1 MASPTN
7 MRGDARPQFDY
18 ERAVDEARM
27 LEGTLA
33 KAEALAEAE
42 ARAKAEARDNHRFLV
57 GAYIFAVLVPIVGLL
72 TALYTA
78 VAGRRAAV
86 RRHAIAIGAVAL
98 LAAGGYIVAIL
109 AITSSTQDRNV
120 ASDLRALM
128 DSNGIRY
135 ENVSGCVHQSGNQYV
150 CTVKQSGRVITVQ
163 VTDDGKD
170 VYEQGIAPVA

>member
-7 MRGDARPQFDY
+7 MRGDVRPQFDY

-27 LEGTLA
+27 WEGALA
-33 KAEALAEAE
+33 KAQ

-57 GAYIFAVLVPIVGLL
+57 GAYMFAVLVPIVGML

-109 AITSSTQDRNV
+109 AITSATQDRNI

-135 ENVSGCVHQSGNQYV
+135 EGVSGCVHQSGNQYV